1 MSDDLLLPD
10 PEAPWQPWRM
20 TPLVREP
27 QPKITPDAARAEAM
41 RKQAFQRK
49 LELQA
54 LRDKARADAHQ
65 QGYDAGFASG
75 EHRGY
80 AEGLEQGRV
89 AGELAMAQQITDAV
103 QPLLE
108 LCQGLDQ
115 ALKQMDGEI
124 LERLTELALNAGRQ
138 LAGEALN
145 ARPEQVVATVQRLL
159 QHEPMLTGKA
169 RLWLNPQDLALVQ
182 NALGSELQE
191 ANWSLFAD
199 ASITRGG
206 CRVLSPSGEL
216 DATIETAWD
225 SVLRCTEAFLGEQQ
239 AAAS

>member
-1 MSDDLLLPD
+1 MSDDLLQPS

-20 TPLVREP
+20 TPLAREP
-27 QPKITPDAARAEAM
+27 QNTPTPDAARAEAM

-103 QPLLE
+103 QPLLA

-115 ALKQMDGEI
+115 ALKHMDGEI
-124 LERLTELALNAGRQ
+124 LERLTEVALSAGRQ
-138 LAGEALN
+138 LAAEALD
-145 ARPEQVVATVQRLL
+145 AKPEQVIATVQRLL
-159 QHEPMLTGKA
+159 LHEPMLTGKP

-182 NALGSELQE
+182 NALGNELHE

-199 ASITRGG
+199 ADLARGG

-225 SVLRCTEAFLGEQQ
+225 SVLRCTEPFLGEQK
-239 AAAS
+239 AAS